1 MQRDKSCC
9 RTKRQTAEA
18 KAESVSVRCG
28 TTEVVPSH
36 IQFSFAATISERVAP
51 SRSVRARSLVP
62 AAVQSPLL
70 SGIGYEEDNEKK

>member
-36 IQFSFAATISERVAP
+36 IQFSLLHDLEVVP
-51 SRSVRARSLVP
+51 SRSVRARLLVP

-70 SGIGYEEDNEKK
+70 SGIGYEKDNEKK